1 MIRPLLSEDA
11 SRHLELLIALD
22 QQTDTM
28 LYEHGERSTDAGDYR
43 NKLDAN
49 LNKQLFI
56 WISEDQDVYHGH
68 LAVIPCQLNR
78 NRHKA
83 SVVIGL
89 LPKYQNMGI
98 GGKLMD
104 AALEW
109 SMNQG
114 LHRLELTVM
123 THNEPAIAL
132 YKRKKFAIEGTVRH
146 SLLVNGEWVDEY
158 IMGRL
163 L

>member
-1 MIRPLLSEDA
+1 MIRPLLIEYA
-11 SRHLELLIALD
+11 SSHLELLIALD
-22 QQTDTM
+22 QQTDTL
-28 LYEHGERSTDAGDYR
+28 LYEHGERSSDSADYR
-43 NKLDAN
+43 NRLSAS

-56 WISEDQDVYHGH
+56 WVSEDQDGFHGH
-68 LAVIPCQLNR
+68 LAVLPCQLNR

-89 LPKYQNMGI
+89 LPEYQNMGI

-104 AALEW
+104 TAVAW
-109 SMNQG
+109 SKLQG

-132 YKRKKFAIEGTVRH
+132 YKKKKFSLEGTVRH